1 MESEKVQQKLNI
13 LADAAKYDV
22 SCVSSGSS
30 RGNAS
35 KGIGSSL
42 SCGICHS
49 FTEDG
54 RCVSLFKILMTN
66 NCIYDC
72 AYCVNRRSNDRPR
85 ATLTVAEIVDLTIGF
100 YRRNYIEG
108 LFLSSGVIKNPDYT
122 MERMVQ
128 VAQKLRMEERFN
140 GYIHLKAIP
149 GASEELIR
157 QAGLFADRLSVNIEI
172 PTEQNLKIL
181 APEKNFTG
189 IMTPM
194 GQIRNAILESKEE
207 RKKHRKAP
215 QFAPAGQST
224 QLIVGASPETDR
236 QIILLSSQLYQ
247 TQNLKRVYF
256 SGYIPVNAYDQRLPA
271 LTRPPLVRENR
282 LYQSDWLMRFYRFKA
297 EEILSEEHPFLD
309 PDVDPKLGYALRN
322 LHLFPVDINKA
333 DYEMILRI
341 PGVGVQ
347 SALRI
352 IQARSH
358 RKLTLSHLKKI
369 GVVLKRAKYFIKSNE
384 LPAGMKSD
392 LPADNLKRL
401 LLSDTAAKR
410 RKSMDTQLHLFD
422 FNQPALPANL
432 LRH

>member
-1 MESEKVQQKLNI
+1 
-13 LADAAKYDV
+13 
-22 SCVSSGSS
+22 
-30 RGNAS
+30 
-35 KGIGSSL
+35 
-42 SCGICHS
+42 
-49 FTEDG
+49 
-54 RCVSLFKILMTN
+54 
-66 NCIYDC
+66 
-72 AYCVNRRSNDRPR
+72 
-85 ATLTVAEIVDLTIGF
+85 
-100 YRRNYIEG
+100 
-108 LFLSSGVIKNPDYT
+108 
-122 MERMVQ
+122 
-128 VAQKLRMEERFN
+128 
-140 GYIHLKAIP
+140 
-149 GASEELIR
+149 
-157 QAGLFADRLSVNIEI
+157 
-172 PTEQNLKIL
+172 
-181 APEKNFTG
+181 
-189 IMTPM
+189 
-194 GQIRNAILESKEE
+194 
-207 RKKHRKAP
+207 
-215 QFAPAGQST
+215 
-224 QLIVGASPETDR
+224 
-236 QIILLSSQLYQ
+236 LYQ